1 MEQKK
6 DGKRGLGALSLQV
19 LRTFVTVAET
29 GSFSNA
35 AKLLEIA
42 QPTVS
47 FQIAAVEDMLGATLF
62 HRRPKPELTSIG
74 RDVYTRVRIILSRV
88 NELEASLDQFKQLE
102 LGQIRIGI
110 SAPRC
115 AMSLIGAFMRAHPGV
130 DVHTIAGN
138 SDDLLG
144 LLEQNR
150 IDIAVAGLPQ
160 AVTDFNCRLIEA
172 IHLCAWLPAGDA
184 LAGRSA
190 IDLDTVAALPL
201 VMREQGSITR
211 RIFESACAEKNLPPD
226 IRLTLHGRESVRE
239 AVAAGV
245 GAGIVFNS
253 EANFDSRVSFIPIEP
268 RIFAGTYLIYPETL
282 SDLPAVRAF
291 VDLTERKQPGSPSL
305 LPAAQ
310 GARADRPAASVT

>member
-1 MEQKK
+1 MVQKK

-35 AKLLEIA
+35 AKQLEIA

-47 FQIAAVEDMLGATLF
+47 FQIASVEEMLGATLF
-62 HRRPKPELTSIG
+62 HRRPKPELTSVG

-115 AMSLIGAFMRAHPGV
+115 ALSLIGMFMRDHPGV

-138 SDDLLG
+138 SDDLLR

-150 IDIAVAGLPQ
+150 IDIAIAGLPQ

-190 IDLDTVAALPL
+190 IDLETLATLPL

-211 RIFESACAEKNLPPD
+211 RIFESACAEKGLTPD
-226 IRLTLHGRESVRE
+226 VRLTIHSRESVRE

-268 RIFAGTYLIYPETL
+268 QLVAGTYLIYPETL
-282 SDLPAVRAF
+282 CDLPAVRAF
-291 VDLTERKQPGSPSL
+291 VDLVERKQPAAPSL
-305 LPAAQ
+305 LTASQAV
-310 GARADRPAASVT
+310 RAEPVGDSVV